1 MIPLKCFKRQIE
13 NDSSLKISNL
23 ASSCCNLNSSWE
35 PRRDEEWLVD
45 ALIFWRSLLI
55 VLYFFSPLAIWSLIF
70 KHWFIIWFGCMV
82 WGLFLAPVHRMKNR
96 TREGMIGWRYKLESI
111 RKADPTLVSTVAP
124 STVVVAHKNPT
135 PQREV
140 IQSSEA
146 KGGTSSTNKD
156 RTQIR
161 LNVFPVQG

>member
-96 TREGMIGWRYKLESI
+96 TREGMMGWRYKLESI
-111 RKADPTLVSTVAP
+111 RKADPHACEHSCTK
-124 STVVVAHKNPT
+124 H
-135 PQREV
+135 
-140 IQSSEA
+140 SSR
-146 KGGTSSTNKD
+146 
-156 RTQIR
+156 RTQKSHAPKR
-161 LNVFPVQG
+161 GYSELRS

>member
-55 VLYFFSPLAIWSLIF
+55 VPVFLFSFSYLVIDLQALIYHLVWLHGLGAFFSSSSQDEKQNKRRHDGLAVQAREYQKSWPHACEHSCT
-70 KHWFIIWFGCMV
+70 KH
-82 WGLFLAPVHRMKNR
+82 
-96 TREGMIGWRYKLESI
+96 
-111 RKADPTLVSTVAP
+111 
-124 STVVVAHKNPT
+124 
-135 PQREV
+135 
-140 IQSSEA
+140 SSR
-146 KGGTSSTNKD
+146 
-156 RTQIR
+156 RTQKSHAPKR
-161 LNVFPVQG
+161 GYSELRS

>member
-70 KHWFIIWFGCMV
+70 KHCFIIWFGCMV

-96 TREGMIGWRYKLESI
+96 TREGMMGWRYKLESI
-111 RKADPTLVSTVAP
+111 RKADPHACEHSCTK
-124 STVVVAHKNPT
+124 H
-135 PQREV
+135 
-140 IQSSEA
+140 SSH
-146 KGGTSSTNKD
+146 
-156 RTQIR
+156 RTQKSHAPKR
-161 LNVFPVQG
+161 GYSELRS